1 MRVARA
7 AGILGSLGT
16 GFIHADARASLIA
29 LLVAL
34 CAGGACSDEK
44 APAAARNILLITVD
58 TLRADHLGIYG
69 YERPTSPAID
79 RWFEDARI
87 YESAYST
94 EANTSPS
101 VVSILTGLP
110 PQRHG
115 VRFFFQKL
123 SPEIRILPDYLRDH
137 GYLTAAVVSNMVL
150 TDEALGLADR
160 FDHYDDFVDEAS
172 PGWKVYERRA
182 SRTTDAALA
191 WLVERQPAD
200 HRHLLWVHYIDPH
213 GPYAPPPDAPVD
225 FTHDEP
231 LRIDLKKLQRGHLV
245 IGVGDDGREYLDRY
259 DEEIAVRGPG
269 DRAPARRLPRA
280 GLRG

>member
-1 MRVARA
+1 
-7 AGILGSLGT
+7 LGT

-137 GYLTAAVVSNMVL
+137 GYLTAAVVSN
-150 TDEALGLADR
+150 TTTTSSTRRRPDGRCTSGAHRAPR
-160 FDHYDDFVDEAS
+160 TPHS
-172 PGWKVYERRA
+172 PGWWSVSPQTIVIYSGSTTSIRTAPTRPLPTPRWTSPTTSRCA
-182 SRTTDAALA
+182 SN
-191 WLVERQPAD
+191 
-200 HRHLLWVHYIDPH
+200 
-213 GPYAPPPDAPVD
+213 
-225 FTHDEP
+225 
-231 LRIDLKKLQRGHLV
+231 
-245 IGVGDDGREYLDRY
+245 
-259 DEEIAVRGPG
+259 
-269 DRAPARRLPRA
+269 
-280 GLRG
+280 